1 MLPIGVQTQNV
12 VMDDYPAEGFAL
24 LDRKSVV

>member
-1 MLPIGVQTQNV
+1 MAYVFTKLADNWDTLT
-12 VMDDYPAEGFAL
+12 ESEKLAL